1 MNTCQYVSSL
11 SLSTLSHINQECVL
25 DQLSRIQ
32 ERRSMQIE
40 PRPQVNNLLFYLR
53 NNCCFT
59 LQPHILLYAAKD
71 YDRAIKCFFVCTESL
86 ADIDLCD
93 PEFKV
98 FIRAQAARC
107 HIMHLHT
114 VQSMAKFASRYVP

>member
-1 MNTCQYVSSL
+1 MIREKIYMFV
-11 SLSTLSHINQECVL
+11 
-25 DQLSRIQ
+25 
-32 ERRSMQIE
+32 
-40 PRPQVNNLLFYLR
+40 
-53 NNCCFT
+53 
-59 LQPHILLYAAKD
+59 YAAKD

-98 FIRAQAARC
+98 FIRAQATRC

-114 VQSMAKFASRYVP
+114 VQNMAKFAARYVL